1 MDVGRVPFFVI
12 FVSPMNL
19 ISIFLSDVIPIL
31 FSLGLL
37 YPFASMI
44 GYVVREK
51 EHRQKELMKIMS
63 VTESDIGWAWFSTF
77 FLLHLLA
84 STVTAVISSI
94 LFEDSE
100 FFPLWLFWQLTILAV
115 IVFAMAL
122 SAITSK
128 TSRAV
133 LVGVLFFLMGA
144 LLTIAIDFKTS
155 SSTIIGLI
163 SLHPVTAFT
172 YGVRSIGRLED
183 IGLGITSGTI
193 DFTESNIRYSV
204 MTSMRWLGIDI
215 LFWGFFSYYLNRVI
229 PQDYGQNLPPWFLLT
244 PSYWFPSMRRPNK
257 EKVDAQ
263 REANGTGAV
272 IEEVGAALKKQT
284 DLGQSIEIEN
294 LRKTYGDKI
303 AIDDLSLS
311 MYNGQIT
318 ALLGH
323 NGE

>member
-1 MDVGRVPFFVI
+1 
-12 FVSPMNL
+12 
-19 ISIFLSDVIPIL
+19 
-31 FSLGLL
+31 
-37 YPFASMI
+37 MI

-51 EHRQKELMKIMS
+51 EHRQKELIKIMS

-84 STVTAVISSI
+84 STVTAVISTM
-94 LFEDSE
+94 LYEDSD
-100 FFPLWLFWQLTILAV
+100 FLLLWSFWLLTIVAV

-133 LVGVLFFLMGA
+133 LIGVLCFLLGT
-144 LLTIAIDFKTS
+144 LLTVAVDFRTS

-183 IGLGITSGTI
+183 IGLGITSDTV
-193 DFTESNIRYSV
+193 DFTEINVRYSI
-204 MTSMRWLGIDI
+204 MTTMRWLGIDI
-215 LFWGFFSYYLNRVI
+215 LVWGFLSSYLNRVI
-229 PQDYGQNLPPWFLLT
+229 PQDYGQNLPPWFPLM

-257 EKVDAQ
+257 EIVDAR

-272 IEEVGAALKKQT
+272 IEEVGSALKKQK
-284 DLGQSIEIEN
+284 DLGQTIEIEN

-311 MYNGQIT
+311 IYNGQIT

-323 NGE
+323 NGT